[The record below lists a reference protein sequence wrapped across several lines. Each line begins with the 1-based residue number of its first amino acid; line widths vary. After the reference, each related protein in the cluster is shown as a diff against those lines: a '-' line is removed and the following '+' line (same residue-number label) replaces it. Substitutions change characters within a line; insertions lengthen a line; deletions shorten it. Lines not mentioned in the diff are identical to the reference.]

1 MEKSMDT
8 HLEIAMDAVVIINS
22 NWSTVTRKL
31 TSEW

>member
-1 MEKSMDT
+1 MDT
-8 HLEIAMDAVVIINS
+8 HLEIALDAVSNIDA